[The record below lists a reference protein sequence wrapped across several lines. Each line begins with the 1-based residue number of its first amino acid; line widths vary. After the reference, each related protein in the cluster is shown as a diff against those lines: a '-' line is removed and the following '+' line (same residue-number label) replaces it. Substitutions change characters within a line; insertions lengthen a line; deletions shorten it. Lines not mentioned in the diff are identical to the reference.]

1 MLMMGVGVMR
11 MAVAQQRVRVLVS
24 MRFSAVPIEIVGM
37 LVVLVVGMAMRMFDG
52 QMRMCVLMPLLQV

>member
-37 LVVLVVGMAMRMFDG
+37 LVVLVVDVVMRVLDR
-52 QMRMCVLMPLLQV
+52 QMRMRMLMPFPQM

>member
-37 LVVLVVGMAMRMFDG
+37 LVVLVVDVAMRMPDR
-52 QMRMCVLMPLLQV
+52 QMRMRVLMPFPQM